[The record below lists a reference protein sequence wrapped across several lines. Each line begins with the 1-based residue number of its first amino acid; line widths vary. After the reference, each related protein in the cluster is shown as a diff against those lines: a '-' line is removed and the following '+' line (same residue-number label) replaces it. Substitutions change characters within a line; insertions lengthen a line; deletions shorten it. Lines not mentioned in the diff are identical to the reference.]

1 MGQGEGIFEVMD
13 ERDLELEEDCKSLK
27 ELSYRI
33 TSPRDPRYNC
43 VAYAVGDLTQFWY
56 DVNVR
61 GYYWPPGAGSADT
74 VEGWTKVF
82 EIHGYKETEDRTLEL
97 DYEKVAIYASTD
109 GPEHVARQKASG
121 LWTSKMGKGVDI
133 EHALEA
139 LEGTF
144 YGKVVKIMKRK
155 CQDGRRVLE

>member
-1 MGQGEGIFEVMD
+1 MMD